1 MPLDVARMWH
11 DLSMEA
17 ALGLILL
24 ILTGIAFTRPVQIE
38 PRTKS
43 RVLWIRFKRAAF
55 VYFVA
60 FVLFLILGFIVGFFD
75 L

>member
-1 MPLDVARMWH
+1 
-11 DLSMEA
+11 MEI
-17 ALGLILL
+17 ALGLIML
-24 ILTGIAFTRPVQIE
+24 ILTGIAFTRPVQID
-38 PRTKS
+38 PRTRS

-60 FVLFLILGFIVGFFD
+60 FILALILGFIKGVFG